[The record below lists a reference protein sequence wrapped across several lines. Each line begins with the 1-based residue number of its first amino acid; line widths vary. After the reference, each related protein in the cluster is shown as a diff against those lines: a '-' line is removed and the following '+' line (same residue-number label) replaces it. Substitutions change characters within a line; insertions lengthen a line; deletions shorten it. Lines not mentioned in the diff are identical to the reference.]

1 VQQEA
6 PEKVN
11 GMLAAWLRGERVP
24 EASELDGDAR

>member
-11 GMLAAWLRGERVP
+11 AMLAAWLAGQPVAMEGEV
-24 EASELDGDAR
+24 L